1 MKILLL
7 FTTAWF
13 LPTLL
18 FAQLTDI
25 TSRLEVYHIQTG
37 ERKVMYEEN
46 VHFEAPNWSHNGQ
59 FFIINSLGS
68 LYRVLL
74 KGTKKQLIDTGS
86 ADNCN
91 NDHGISPDGQ
101 TIAFSH
107 YDDPDGAYE
116 AYRFETSRIYTVP
129 ITGGTPTV
137 VTPNT
142 PSFWHGWSPDG
153 QTLVYTAL
161 RNDDFDIYAIP
172 IAGGEE
178 RQLTRTV
185 GLDDG
190 PDFSSDGQYLYY
202 NSMKSGSMEIWRMRP
217 DGSENQQLTDDSYSN
232 WFPHPSPDG
241 RYFVF
246 LSYLEDQGD
255 SHPAM
260 KEVALQLYDIKTG
273 DIKELTRLTGGQ
285 GTMNV
290 PSWSPD
296 GKQFAFV
303 SYETRN

>member
-1 MKILLL
+1 MRVLL
-7 FTTAWF
+7 FFAAAWL

-18 FAQLTDI
+18 FAQITEV
-25 TSRLEVYHIQTG
+25 TSRLEVYHIQTE
-37 ERKVMYEEN
+37 ERKVVYEEN

-59 FFIINSLGS
+59 SFLINSLGK
-68 LYRVLL
+68 LYQVPLE
-74 KGTKKQLIDTGS
+74 GGAKQLIDTGT

-107 YDDPDGAYE
+107 YDDSDGSYE
-116 AYRFETSRIYTVP
+116 AYRFETSRIYIVP

-172 IAGGEE
+172 VVGGKET
-178 RQLTRTV
+178 QLTHTV

-190 PDFSSDGQYLYY
+190 PDFSPDGQHLYY
-202 NSMKSGSMEIWRMRP
+202 NSMKSGSMEIWRMRV
-217 DGSENQQLTDDSYSN
+217 DGSKSEQLTNDSFSN

-241 RYFVF
+241 SCFVF
-246 LSYLEDQGD
+246 LSYVEDQGD

-260 KEVALQLYDIKTG
+260 KEVALRLYDVQTG
-273 DIKELTRLTGGQ
+273 RIKELTRLTGGQ
-285 GTMNV
+285 GTLNV

-303 SYETRN
+303 SYKATD